1 MSGPQIAVI
10 AGLAFAACAMLFV
23 YCYFRPDTSM
33 ARTMME
39 SGRYP
44 RFLGRSGFLVLAAGS
59 IFLAA
64 LAGWKL
70 THFK

>member
-10 AGLAFAACAMLFV
+10 AGLAFAACAVLF
-23 YCYFRPDTSM
+23 CYFRPDTGM

-39 SGRYP
+39 SARYP

-59 IFLAA
+59 IVLAA
-64 LAGWKL
+64 LAGWEL